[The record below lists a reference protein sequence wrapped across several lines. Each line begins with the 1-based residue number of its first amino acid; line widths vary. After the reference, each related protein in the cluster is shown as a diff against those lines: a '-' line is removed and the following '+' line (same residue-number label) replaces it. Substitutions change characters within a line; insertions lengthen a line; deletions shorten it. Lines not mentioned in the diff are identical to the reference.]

1 MPMLGIAAVP
11 ISFLLTGLSRL
22 SAGRNK
28 VERLF
33 TVLCKQVD
41 ILQRRC
47 ESLLAAQDLIGKPFG
62 SRVYSKGGKNSGYI
76 YILAPTP
83 ELWTQVLR
91 HRTQILYAADI
102 ALICAFLELR
112 PGCTGACHFCFRV
125 RVDSAA

>member
-1 MPMLGIAAVP
+1 M
-11 ISFLLTGLSRL
+11 S
-22 SAGRNK
+22 
-28 VERLF
+28 
-33 TVLCKQVD
+33 CKQVH
-41 ILQRRC
+41 ILQRCC

-62 SRVYSKGGKNSGYI
+62 SRVYSRGGKNGGYI

-112 PGCTGACHFCFRV
+112 PGCTGACHSCFRV